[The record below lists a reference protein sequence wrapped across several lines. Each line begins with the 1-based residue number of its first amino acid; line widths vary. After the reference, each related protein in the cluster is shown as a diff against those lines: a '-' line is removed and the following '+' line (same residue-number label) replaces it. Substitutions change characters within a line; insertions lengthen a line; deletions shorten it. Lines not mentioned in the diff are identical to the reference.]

1 MPKTIAKSKITQIF
15 IHVYLDLLKWETKVL
30 WVYALG

>member
-1 MPKTIAKSKITQIF
+1 MTNTMAKSKITQIF
-15 IHVYLDLLKWETKVL
+15 IHVYLDLLKWETEVL